1 MSGTDDGGGEVY
13 FEFTTIGRTVKV
25 SAVDAA
31 TGVEVSVMGPASASQ
46 SELQRVALQ
55 KLKARLAAK
64 R

>member
-1 MSGTDDGGGEVY
+1 
-13 FEFTTIGRTVKV
+13 VKV

-31 TGVEVSVMGPASASQ
+31 TGVEVSVAGPASASQ

-55 KLKARLAAK
+55 KLNARLAAK